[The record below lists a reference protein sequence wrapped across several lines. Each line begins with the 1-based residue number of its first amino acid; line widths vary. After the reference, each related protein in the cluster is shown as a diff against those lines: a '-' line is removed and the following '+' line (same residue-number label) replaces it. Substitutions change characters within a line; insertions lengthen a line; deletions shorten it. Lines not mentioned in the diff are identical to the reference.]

1 MPSLT
6 EAGTEYR
13 EMRSLTRDR
22 QRECWGWRTVSAS
35 DSSCSASAAVV
46 AAVTDPS
53 LRATLDTAA
62 ATASQLRSAPQRPQL
77 HGAVVLAAQLTG
89 SSAPSPHSPHATPL
103 ARVPSSVGSRHL
115 TNQRRV
121 LRSRD

>member
-1 MPSLT
+1 
-6 EAGTEYR
+6 
-13 EMRSLTRDR
+13 MRSLTRER

-35 DSSCSASAAVV
+35 DSSCSASATVV
-46 AAVTDPS
+46 AAVTEPS

-62 ATASQLRSAPQRPQL
+62 ATSSQLRSAPQRPQL
-77 HGAVVLAAQLTG
+77 HGAVVLAAQLAG

-115 TNQRRV
+115 TNQRGV